1 MANFPYL
8 GSFGGSDE
16 TDYRSNLR
24 VYDDGSQRE
33 YVKSSFKHRTIVVPI
48 KSASKTKR
56 DTLESFYNS
65 NRFVNVTLYF
75 WPEAT
80 AVGTGTSHNARI
92 VGPLTITNVSNCR
105 FDMEFTFR
113 LLD

>member
-8 GSFGGSDE
+8 GSWGGSDE
-16 TDYRSNLR
+16 TDYHSIERI
-24 VYDDGSQRE
+24 YDDGSSRT
-33 YVKSSFKHRTIVVPI
+33 YRKSTFKHRTIVVPI
-48 KSASKTKR
+48 KGASKTKR
-56 DTLESFYNS
+56 DTLETFYNT
-65 NRFVNVTLYF
+65 NRFVDVTLYF

-105 FDMEFTFR
+105 FDMQFTFR

>member
-1 MANFPYL
+1 MANFPVL

-16 TDYRSNLR
+16 TDYKSTIRI
-24 VYDDGSQRE
+24 YDDGSFRE
-33 YVKSSFKHRTIVVPI
+33 YRKSTFKHRIITIPI

-56 DTLESFYNS
+56 DTLESFYNT

-92 VGPLTITNVSNCR
+92 VGPLTITNVSSCR
-105 FDMEFTFR
+105 FDMQFTFR